1 MLYQT
6 SKLSACERMSA
17 FLRMSN
23 FGLKRILGNGGRL
36 IVLYPVVT
44 THGQSG
50 RCLAKVMKSL
60 TRKKKSK
67 YEQNVRFDDASNQI
81 RAALN
86 ASPFWVLPQIWTLR
100 IKVCFSVSLR
110 VERWRKNRQSVG
122 NQPPNDCLWSFGGN
136 RLTNGSPCVLCHFL
150 LMWSASDDQWSGC
163 V

>member
-1 MLYQT
+1 
-6 SKLSACERMSA
+6 MSA

-44 THGQSG
+44 TRGQSG

-86 ASPFWVLPQIWTLR
+86 ASPF
-100 IKVCFSVSLR
+100 
-110 VERWRKNRQSVG
+110 
-122 NQPPNDCLWSFGGN
+122 
-136 RLTNGSPCVLCHFL
+136 
-150 LMWSASDDQWSGC
+150 
-163 V
+163 

>member
-1 MLYQT
+1 MYQT
-6 SKLSACERMSA
+6 SKLCLWENECISQNVKLWLKENLGKWRQTHCPLSCSYHSWTEWP
-17 FLRMSN
+17 L
-23 FGLKRILGNGGRL
+23 FGESHE
-36 IVLYPVVT
+36 VFD
-44 THGQSG
+44 SE
-50 RCLAKVMKSL
+50 
-60 TRKKKSK
+60 KKSK